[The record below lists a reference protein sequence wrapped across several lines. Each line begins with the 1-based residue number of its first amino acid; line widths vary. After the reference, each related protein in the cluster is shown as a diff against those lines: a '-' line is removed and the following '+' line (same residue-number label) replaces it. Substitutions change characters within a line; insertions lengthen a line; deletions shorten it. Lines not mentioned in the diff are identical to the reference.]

1 MTEGILRAFFG
12 AFFGALGF
20 AMLIHAPRKSW
31 LLSGLIAG
39 LSYLL
44 YWVMTYF
51 GISDNLAVFC
61 GALFGSVSGQICARR
76 AKMIGTVFLISA
88 IVPVVPG
95 LGLYRMMELLGQG
108 RNGPGI
114 SQGVQA
120 IITIAMIVL
129 GVSMGS
135 LVCRLAEIKR
145 YHKGSRA

>member
-12 AFFGALGF
+12 SFLGAVGF
-20 AMLIHAPRKSW
+20 AMLIHAPKRSW

-44 YWVMTYF
+44 YWVMTYY
-51 GISDNLAVFC
+51 GVPDNLAVFC
-61 GALFGSVSGQICARR
+61 GVLFGAVGGQICARR

-108 RNGPGI
+108 QQESGI

-120 IITIAMIVL
+120 VITIAMIVL
-129 GVSMGS
+129 GVGMGS
-135 LVCRLAEIKR
+135 LVCRLAEGRKANR
-145 YHKGSRA
+145 RVES

>member
-61 GALFGSVSGQICARR
+61 GALFGSVSGQICARQ

-88 IVPVVPG
+88 VPDDGTVGTGTERAGNQPGRSGDHHDCDDRAGCEYGKPGVPTG
-95 LGLYRMMELLGQG
+95 
-108 RNGPGI
+108 
-114 SQGVQA
+114 
-120 IITIAMIVL
+120 
-129 GVSMGS
+129 
-135 LVCRLAEIKR
+135 
-145 YHKGSRA
+145 